1 MWVLPTQSSL
11 ADVGARRPVYDE
23 LRVPTQL
30 LDGKKRGKALK
41 IMRKKTKWGFFPL
54 FLVLQKG
61 FNRGIDDVSVNITT
75 VKGGY
80 AEIEGDLH
88 RLG

>member
-11 ADVGARRPVYDE
+11 ADVGARRPIHDE

-41 IMRKKTKWGFFPL
+41 ITRKKQNRDVFPFF
-54 FLVLQKG
+54 FVLQKG